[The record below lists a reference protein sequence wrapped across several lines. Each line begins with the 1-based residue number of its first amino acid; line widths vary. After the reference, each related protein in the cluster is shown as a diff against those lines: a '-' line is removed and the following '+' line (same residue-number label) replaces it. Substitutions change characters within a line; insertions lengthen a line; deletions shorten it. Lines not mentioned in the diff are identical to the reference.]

1 MIALLSLACIF
12 IVAFV
17 LIETYFAADPIMPMR
32 LFKIRNYA
40 TASWVSFF
48 AGFAMT
54 AGYVYLPLHFQLV
67 NQNTASQS
75 GVALIPM
82 MLGLPVGAILCG
94 VIVTSTGLYRDKP
107 IVGAAVL
114 IIANWLYSTLT
125 STSTPAQRVGY
136 LILGGLALG
145 PLVQVPL
152 LQAQNCVPAKDMAV
166 TSSAQQFFQSVGGLL
181 STAIAQTALNNRL
194 QEKFAPII
202 ADFGGGNGAPLD
214 MAVIQACCPAL
225 YDRIIDAYTYGVAGV
240 FYVGMAGAAC
250 ALVGALFTE
259 HIPLKDGI
267 ADGSAEAAAMGRPEK
282 AFPEDVTAVVVSPP
296 VGLVVREPQVEAQ
309 APAS

>member
-1 MIALLSLACIF
+1 MVKGATAEGAVAAPATFNTGSLDYAGIVTIVAGVVCLCLALVWGGTEYEWSDPKMIALLTLACIF

-17 LIETYFAADPIMPMR
+17 LIESYVAVDPIMPMR

-54 AGYVYLPLHFQLV
+54 AGYVYLPIHFQLV

-82 MLGLPVGAILCG
+82 MLGLPVGAIMCG
-94 VIVTSTGLYRDKP
+94 AIVTSTGLYRDKP

-152 LQAQNCVPAKDMAV
+152 LQAQNCVPSKDMAV
-166 TSSAQQFFQSVGGLL
+166 CSSAQQFFQVSLSVPPSRG
-181 STAIAQTALNNRL
+181 
-194 QEKFAPII
+194 
-202 ADFGGGNGAPLD
+202 
-214 MAVIQACCPAL
+214 
-225 YDRIIDAYTYGVAGV
+225 
-240 FYVGMAGAAC
+240 
-250 ALVGALFTE
+250 
-259 HIPLKDGI
+259 
-267 ADGSAEAAAMGRPEK
+267 
-282 AFPEDVTAVVVSPP
+282 FPCSRAHH
-296 VGLVVREPQVEAQ
+296 
-309 APAS
+309 PASHIAVRRRPA